1 MESPQRMMRMTNQI
15 TVTKMNRRFITP
27 EIRKIDKE
35 TRKVEFVASNGSVDS
50 YGTVLPVGNWDL
62 SRFEK
67 NGIIGYQHNVNWTGD
82 PDDVI
87 GKGTARVDGDNLLV
101 EIEFEPADLNEKADK
116 IFRKIMFGS
125 LNAVS
130 VGFRSSKGH
139 WGEESRG
146 EDPDIYY
153 YDNMELCE
161 VSVVNIPAN
170 ADAVKRSMDE
180 ERAALPAK
188 PEVSGPIPQPAADTR
203 SEDEPELREDNSI
216 GDSDAVDIC
225 LTLAEAE
232 LALADKTN

>member
-1 MESPQRMMRMTNQI
+1 
-15 TVTKMNRRFITP
+15 MNRRFITP

-35 TRKVEFVASNGSVDS
+35 NRKVEFVASNGTVDS
-50 YGTVLPVGNWDL
+50 YGTVLPVENWDL
-62 SRFEK
+62 GRFEK
-67 NGIIGYQHNVNWTGD
+67 NGVIGYQHNVSWTGD

-87 GKGTARVDGDNLLV
+87 GKGTARVDGDDLLV
-101 EIEFEPADLNEKADK
+101 EVEFEPADLNEKADK
-116 IFRKIMFGS
+116 IFRKIQFGS

-130 VGFRSSKGH
+130 VGFRSNKGH
-139 WGEESRG
+139 WGDESRG
-146 EDPDIYY
+146 EDPEIYY

-180 ERAALPAK
+180 EKAALPPK
-188 PEVSGPIPQPAADTR
+188 PETVEETPVSDPDTR
-203 SEDEPELREDNSI
+203 SESVSEPKEDKVIGNTDDEN
-216 GDSDAVDIC
+216 IC